1 MTTLKDFA
9 ESKDFGSTTALPEG
23 ETIWDTTTI
32 QVVKEAE
39 IEFDGV
45 KRKQFVLNVN
55 GNIFGIG
62 IKVMRGIQKAIKA
75 GATKV
80 KIVRQG
86 KGKETSYIVL
96 PQ

>member
-1 MTTLKDFA
+1 MVSLKDFA

-23 ETIWDTTTI
+23 ETIWDTTAI
-32 QVVKEAE
+32 
-39 IEFDGV
+39 
-45 KRKQFVLNVN
+45 QFVREDDLEFEGRRRKSFVFNVN
-55 GNIFGIG
+55 GQVFGVG
-62 IKVMRGIQKAIKA
+62 IKVMRGIQKAIKG